1 MNAIRNKLTNP
12 LNDDDLNELVLEAA
26 ADVTRVVIDTD
37 ITILN
42 KPAEMTDLAAEQTP
56 AKNEDT
62 IAEQLVNAGNDEAS
76 LEQRL
81 AAATAQKKKL

>member
-81 AAATAQKKKL
+81 AAATAQQKKL

>member
-26 ADVTRVVIDTD
+26 ADVTRVEIDTD
-37 ITILN
+37 ITLLN
-42 KPAEMTDLAAEQTP
+42 KPAQMTDHAAEQTP

-62 IAEQLVNAGNDEAS
+62 IAEQLVNAGNDEA
-76 LEQRL
+76 LIEQRL
-81 AAATAQKKKL
+81 AAATSLQKKL